1 MNKYL
6 NLIGC
11 NHNTIIGVNK
21 HLNLKLLICGILS
34 DLITIESD
42 TINEPNDI
50 LNISIIYT
58 NDIIGNKFIKIIDD
72 NYGYMNTV
80 DSYLVYN
87 FVNKHWLEIENFV
100 NNE

>member
-11 NHNTIIGVNK
+11 NHNTIIDINK

-34 DLITIESD
+34 DLIIIKSD
-42 TINEPNDI
+42 VINEPNDI
-50 LNISIIYT
+50 LNISLIYT
-58 NDIIGNKFIKIIDD
+58 DDIIGNKFIKIIDD
-72 NYGYMNTV
+72 NYGYMNTI

-87 FVNKHWLEIENFV
+87 SINKYWLEIENFIKY
-100 NNE
+100 E